1 MKIIMFY
8 INQIY
13 EGGAERV
20 IVYLANWFAQ
30 EGYDSILITSVFHE
44 REYFVSEKVR
54 RIILEPEE
62 KNNGRIKKNIIRIKK
77 LRKYLKTFTPDILV
91 SFMTEPI
98 VRSFIA
104 SIGLQ
109 HKHIISVRIDPK
121 GGYEKGIGWVIG
133 KMLFPF
139 ADGCVFQ
146 TEDAKSWFPHRLQE
160 KSTIIINPVDE
171 CFFMRKRTPIRGRII
186 TCGRLMPIKNQA
198 MLIEAFAEVHQ
209 KIPETSLE
217 IYGEGL
223 LRENLQS
230 MIRELQMEDWVSLK
244 GQCKNVDEVL
254 TTAELFVL
262 TSNEEGMPNAL
273 LEALA
278 VGVPCI
284 STDCPCGGPAMVIEN
299 GVNGILIN
307 VGDTKMLT
315 EKMIALLEDKRKAR
329 SMGNEA
335 RRRAEVFSSKKIF
348 REWEEYI
355 KHIAMGDS
363 TC

>member
-30 EGYDSILITSVFHE
+30 KGYDSILVTSFSHE
-44 REYFVSEKVR
+44 REYFVSHKVR
-54 RIILEPEE
+54 RIILEQE
-62 KNNGRIKKNIIRIKK
+62 KNKNGKIRRNIIRIKR
-77 LRKYLKTFTPDILV
+77 LRKYLKTYTPDILV

-104 SIGLQ
+104 SVGLR
-109 HKHIISVRIDPK
+109 HKHIISVRVDPK
-121 GGYEKGIGWVIG
+121 VGYKKGVRWMMG

-146 TEDAKSWFPHRLQE
+146 TEEAKSWFPRRLQE
-160 KSTIIINPVDE
+160 KSIVIINPVDD
-171 CFFMRKRTPIRGRII
+171 CFFMSERVPIRGRII

-198 MLIEAFAEVHQ
+198 MLIEAFAEVHK

-230 MIRELQMEDWVSLK
+230 IIYKLHKEDVVSLN
-244 GQCKNVDEVL
+244 GQCMNMDEVL
-254 TTAELFVL
+254 ATAELFVL
-262 TSNEEGMPNAL
+262 TSNAEGMPNAL

-278 VGVPCI
+278 TGVPCI

-307 VGDTKMLT
+307 VGDTKTLAKT
-315 EKMIALLEDKRKAR
+315 MIELLEDVSKAR
-329 SMGNEA
+329 AMGNEA
-335 RRRAEVFSSKKIF
+335 RKRAEVFSSKKIF
-348 REWEEYI
+348 HEWEEYI
-355 KHIAMGDS
+355 ERIAMGEI
-363 TC
+363 